1 MNGIKMKDCK
11 FYVDE
16 STRTVVCVIP
26 NTKEMVQSFID
37 EHFSFN
43 DIDVGWG
50 WVNKDLR
57 MPHSF
62 SGKAV
67 CAPEDKWDEETGRM
81 IAFARAK
88 DKCYKSFF
96 KRANVFVQKLDTRL
110 GDIVTTFN
118 DFGLKLETR
127 REALQAKIDERIQS
141 PQDT

>member
-1 MNGIKMKDCK
+1 MDGIKMKDCK

-16 STRTVVCVIP
+16 NARTVVCVIP

-43 DIDVGWG
+43 DIDFGWG
-50 WVNKDLR
+50 WVNKALR

-67 CAPEDKWDEETGRM
+67 CSPEDKWDEETGRM

-96 KRANVFVQKLDTRL
+96 KRANAFVQKLDIRL

>member
-16 STRTVVCVIP
+16 SARTVVCVIP

-43 DIDVGWG
+43 DIDFGWG
-50 WVNKDLR
+50 WVNKALR

-67 CAPEDKWDEETGRM
+67 CASEDEWNEAVESGEYTDWSIDLEDWED
-81 IAFARAK
+81 AFW
-88 DKCYKSFF
+88 S
-96 KRANVFVQKLDTRL
+96 VV
-110 GDIVTTFN
+110 
-118 DFGLKLETR
+118 
-127 REALQAKIDERIQS
+127 REVSSLR
-141 PQDT
+141 TV